1 VQNYEAHLQTE
12 ENRDWD
18 QSQGLG
24 FKWWLGGFWVV
35 LWVARARQL
44 SHYFIHKHIL
54 IFPATQLPRPLAIFL
69 ISNFHRPQEL
79 NVCMSGGEMKL
90 TNHFTYGHWGICFHL
105 APASL

>member
-54 IFPATQLPRPLAIFL
+54 IFPAKGVRSAGVLQ
-69 ISNFHRPQEL
+69 
-79 NVCMSGGEMKL
+79 VCKQSA
-90 TNHFTYGHWGICFHL
+90 TVV
-105 APASL
+105 A